1 MECGMV
7 GWSASRLAGWLVA
20 WLPQSRTDQHRS
32 TLLLFLPTYVYH
44 SLYICVK
51 LVFGK
56 CVCAEKKRAE
66 GWRRVT
72 RSRVE
77 ERRWNEGGFR
87 KEEIFQLALPS
98 DQVEGWD
105 AKFSFFSPLFFFFG
119 YVSLSLVAR
128 T

>member
-1 MECGMV
+1 MRKTRVWKMRVC
-7 GWSASRLAGWLVA
+7 VA
-20 WLPQSRTDQHRS
+20 P
-32 TLLLFLPTYVYH
+32 
-44 SLYICVK
+44 K
-51 LVFGK
+51 
-56 CVCAEKKRAE
+56 KKRAE